1 MSTTLKQYQIFDK
14 LVVHSLFVLYF
25 EVQKVKGYVPIKKRN
40 EILVKHL
47 KTLVKKREFATHK
60 KEIKTMISIGRNA
73 KGNLEKRLHELNQMN
88 LSYRAKFTQADEL
101 YILLDSLYRTH
112 EFASQIWDGKAQR
125 EQDVIYMTQKEIEE
139 GFDDKQKQK
148 RPLRLCLSSD
158 RGEHLLKSVQSH
170 PNYELNALE
179 LDEENFTWYELKR
192 AS

>member
-1 MSTTLKQYQIFDK
+1 MSTALKQFQTFDK

-25 EVQKVKGYVPIKKRN
+25 EIQKAKGYVPIKKRN

-47 KTLVKKREFATHK
+47 KTLTKKREFVTHK
-60 KEIKTMISIGRNA
+60 KEIKTMLSIGRNA

-101 YILLDSLYRTH
+101 YILLDGLYRTH
-112 EFASQIWDGKAQR
+112 DFASQIWDENIQR

-139 GFDDKQKQK
+139 GFDDKQTQK
-148 RPLRLCLSSD
+148 RPLRLCLSSE
-158 RGEHLLKSVQSH
+158 RGEHLLQSVQGH
-170 PNYELNALE
+170 PHYDLDFIEQ
-179 LDEENFTWYELKR
+179 DEENFTWYELKR